1 MTGSTTA
8 KWWSD
13 SGLGSGQMH
22 YESNMNLRES
32 SLKRTSLIR
41 LGGLVAV
48 AGGLT
53 ATTLGML
60 YVLQARGVTLDSTEK
75 ALQKGHYENPVAMI
89 LLVGVL
95 VAIASLHLIQ
105 REHYGGWGALT
116 SVAAFAGVAMVVVGG
131 FSGELVSSLPQAAI
145 ILLIGGVLAASV
157 GIVGLGIAT
166 MTAGVL
172 PRWSGIALI
181 AGSPPG
187 VGTLFMFS
195 TLFVMARILPGEI
208 GWALAGIPWMLVGY
222 AIFRAGSARQ
232 QRPSRVR

>member
-1 MTGSTTA
+1 M
-8 KWWSD
+8 
-13 SGLGSGQMH
+13 
-22 YESNMNLRES
+22 
-32 SLKRTSLIR
+32 KRMLLIR
-41 LGGLVAV
+41 LGGLVAMV
-48 AGGLT
+48 GGLT
-53 ATTLGML
+53 ATTLGIL
-60 YVLQARGVTLDSTEK
+60 YILQARGVTLDSTEK
-75 ALQKGHYENPVAMI
+75 ALPKGHYENPVAMI

-95 VAIASLHLIQ
+95 VAIAALHLIQ

-131 FSGELVSSLPQAAI
+131 LAGELISTGAVVGIP
-145 ILLIGGVLAASV
+145 LLIGGVVAASV
-157 GIVGLGIAT
+157 GIAALGVVTINTGL
-166 MTAGVL
+166 L

-195 TLFVMARILPGEI
+195 TLLVMARIVPGEI

-232 QRPSRVR
+232 QRSSRVR